1 MSLAADPSDLLLVA
15 RVLERGSFAHAA
27 IDLGIPPSTVSRRVA
42 GLERQLGARLFERT
56 TRSLR
61 PTEIGEQLARLG
73 AAIRA
78 IALQAEHVVSDHHD
92 APRGTLRVSV
102 PTSVVDTFLGSALS
116 EFVRR
121 YPEMRVEVVATDVLV
136 DLVAEGYDATIR
148 IGSNSPPTLGLVPLA
163 TIVPVLAASRAYL
176 ERAPRL
182 ERLAD
187 LANHTLVGHS
197 VKKRAIWTFV
207 SRSGEQE
214 RVDVTPRIL
223 TNSTSLAT
231 RSVAAGAGISIVARS
246 VAQREGLVVLEPGG
260 YRPPAV
266 SLAVMAPNAR
276 AKSPKTRAFITL
288 MKEFVA
294 THADLFDV
302 IESRRPGR

>member
-1 MSLAADPSDLLLVA
+1 MSIAADPSDLLLVA

-27 IDLGIPPSTVSRRVA
+27 VDLGIPPSTVSRRIAAV
-42 GLERQLGARLFERT
+42 ERQVGARLFERT
-56 TRSLR
+56 TRSVR

-92 APRGTLRVSV
+92 APRGTLRISV
-102 PTSVVDTFLGSALS
+102 PTSVVDTFLGVALS

-121 YPEMRVEVVATDVLV
+121 YPEMRVEVVATDALV
-136 DLVAEGYDATIR
+136 DLVAEEYDATIR
-148 IGSNSPPTLGLVPLA
+148 IGSNSPPSLGVVPLA
-163 TIVPVLAASRAYL
+163 TIVPVLAASRVYL

-187 LANHTLVGHS
+187 LAIHTLVGHS
-197 VKKRAIWTFV
+197 VKKRATWTFM

-214 RVDVTPRIL
+214 RVDVHPRVL
-223 TNSTSLAT
+223 TNSTPLAT
-231 RSVAAGAGISIVARS
+231 QSVIAGAGISIVARS

-260 YRPPAV
+260 YRPPPV
-266 SLAVMAPNAR
+266 SLAIMAPNAR
-276 AKSPKTRAFITL
+276 AKSPKARAFITL

-302 IESRRPGR
+302 AEGRRRAR